1 MSQTS
6 SDVRVKSYGRLE
18 QENLSLRA
26 EVEFYEKEVESLR
39 EQVSFYK
46 IELDQVLL
54 LLKKRGISNE

>member
-18 QENLSLRA
+18 QENISLRA

-46 IELDQVLL
+46 AELKQVM
-54 LLKKRGISNE
+54 LLKKRKE